1 MLATEFLPFNKNK
14 ETEYFTKA
22 AEIYDAV
29 KTGVYTTPL
38 QKEFGKLSEYDQAA
52 VVESIFA
59 NLHKIATREAWYII
73 RYYKFDPK
81 KVEDLVS
88 IIDEKMVEIF
98 NFYNKSANTTYTIS
112 TFICIYKFEYI
123 RSLMG
128 EERSLSEAKV
138 KNLSAIH
145 RTMRELMNENGIA
158 TEDITPK
165 MVKERMDEKWPSHP
179 LSVGLIES
187 MMDWLKGALSFEEM
201 FDINDI
207 RLNDPSLVTA
217 FTENEI
223 NVSNLDS
230 RTRSYFGKLFEK
242 MTDKDWLVFLKNNG
256 MLGDDLQEMEA
267 EQFSE
272 TEIYYTV
279 FGKKTGANAK
289 EKMTKT
295 VYNRTIKVNKIMET
309 IPYKV
314 KIEYVKEFKE
324 YFEEQVERIISEYFE

>member
-1 MLATEFLPFNKNK
+1 MLATDFLPFNKKK

-29 KTGVYTTPL
+29 KTGVCRTQL
-38 QKEFGKLSEYDQAA
+38 QQDFAKLSEYEQAA

-59 NLHKIATREAWYII
+59 NLHKVATREAWYII
-73 RYYKFDPK
+73 RCYKFDPK
-81 KVEDLVS
+81 KAEDLIS

-98 NFYNKSANTTYTIS
+98 NLFNKSADTDYTIS
-112 TFICIYKFEYI
+112 TFIGIYKFEYI

-128 EERSLSEAKV
+128 EERSLSEAKI

-145 RTMRELMNENGIA
+145 RTMGELMNENGIA
-158 TEDITPK
+158 SEDITPK
-165 MVKERMDEKWPSHP
+165 MVKERMDERWPSHP

-187 MMDWLKGALSFEEM
+187 MMDWLKGSLSIEEM
-201 FDINDI
+201 FDINDV
-207 RLNDPSLVTA
+207 RLNDSSLVTG
-217 FTENEI
+217 FTEDEI

-242 MTDKDWLVFLKNNG
+242 MKDKDWLVFLKNNG
-256 MLGDDLQEMEA
+256 MLGDDLQDMEA
-267 EQFSE
+267 EEFSE

-279 FGKKTGANAK
+279 FGKKIGANAK

-295 VYNRTIKVNKIMET
+295 VYNRTIKVNRIMDG
-309 IPYKV
+309 IPYNV
-314 KIEYVKEFKE
+314 KKEYVKEFKE